1 MWQVPFICSY
11 ERWVRD
17 ITYCTP
23 LVKAL
28 SETQCFPH
36 KKWNEK
42 SLKLCRFLYLTN
54 SRSQNREF
62 RNESKM
68 AFIIRFS
75 VLLVNSQDEGT
86 STSFHATKA
95 QVENEDH
102 RERQGRRMR
111 NLFERIN
118 PIWVSFVGLNY
129 YKNLPHTTRED
140 KGTTFNL
147 PETTK
152 SSTWQIISS
161 SWMDSMILSRKEQL
175 PKRSGTRSH
184 SEGAWGRRTEGPMIR
199 SWRKDAGS

>member
-1 MWQVPFICSY
+1 MTFINRFS
-11 ERWVRD
+11 EL
-17 ITYCTP
+17 
-23 LVKAL
+23 LVK
-28 SETQCFPH
+28 
-36 KKWNEK
+36 
-42 SLKLCRFLYLTN
+42 
-54 SRSQNREF
+54 
-62 RNESKM
+62 
-68 AFIIRFS
+68 
-75 VLLVNSQDEGT
+75 SQDEGI

-118 PIWVSFVGLNY
+118 HIWVSFVGLIY

-199 SWRKDAGS
+199 SWRKDAGSLAFSKNRRLKN